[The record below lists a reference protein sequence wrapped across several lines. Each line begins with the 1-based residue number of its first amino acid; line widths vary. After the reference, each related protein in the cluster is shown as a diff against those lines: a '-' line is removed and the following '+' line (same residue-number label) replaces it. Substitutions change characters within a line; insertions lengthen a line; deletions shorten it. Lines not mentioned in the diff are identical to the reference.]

1 MSRCRMISG
10 VYPVESEL
18 FTQSNSLHQEECL
31 NCFNPGLH
39 VCNTLPGIKPPREV
53 RRYQRPP
60 RVPMEHPERGLRG
73 YHSSNAHTPC
83 ITRGVA
89 VQAPCQHAARWSG
102 TRQASASLVYK
113 TQGKKPACQVCSL
126 ARAFRSFGILQKGQ
140 PGKVLGAVH
149 STTPC
154 STYFLLPDS
163 PPGLRLELNQPNPM
177 RYIYSDVHLISR
189 NTWVS
194 LPRLAS
200 PHLGQDTSSHLEPQL
215 PNTHPPASASLT
227 AKVPTEMFLPLR
239 RM

>member
-1 MSRCRMISG
+1 
-10 VYPVESEL
+10 
-18 FTQSNSLHQEECL
+18 
-31 NCFNPGLH
+31 
-39 VCNTLPGIKPPREV
+39 
-53 RRYQRPP
+53 
-60 RVPMEHPERGLRG
+60 
-73 YHSSNAHTPC
+73 
-83 ITRGVA
+83 
-89 VQAPCQHAARWSG
+89 
-102 TRQASASLVYK
+102 
-113 TQGKKPACQVCSL
+113 VCSL

-177 RYIYSDVHLISR
+177 RYIHSDVHLISR

-194 LPRLAS
+194 LPRLAL

-227 AKVPTEMFLPLR
+227 AKVPTEMFLPFAKDVTYRGICGKQDGGHGKWGCFSALEGSGKR
-239 RM
+239 VSLCVRTYTHTYVSIQTNQNIYAR